1 MSNTNKYPYPDC
13 GGDGGNDVHNP
24 SGTHYSSR
32 ASCGGSGKERLT
44 ITREEYEGL
53 NDQIRRMREVLKL
66 TVQVMDREELVDGRL
81 HIENKIVRARAKAEL
96 SQSQSDP
103 VSTKEGGNE

>member
-1 MSNTNKYPYPDC
+1 MDEPISPCTSKGKLCVLGCVKPD
-13 GGDGGNDVHNP
+13 N
-24 SGTHYSSR
+24 SGT
-32 ASCGGSGKERLT
+32 GKEKTT

-81 HIENKIVRARAKAEL
+81 HIENKMVRARAKAEL